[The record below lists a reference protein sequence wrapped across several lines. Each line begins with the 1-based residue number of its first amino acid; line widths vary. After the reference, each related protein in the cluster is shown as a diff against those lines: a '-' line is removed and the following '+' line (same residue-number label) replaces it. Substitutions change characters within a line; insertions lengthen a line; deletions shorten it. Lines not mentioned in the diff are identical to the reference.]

1 MPATSARKSGASVDL
16 ERIKAAVLEIIE
28 AIGEDPTREG
38 LADTPKRI
46 AEAYA
51 EIFSGLEQDPLQD
64 LKVSFDEGH
73 QEMVVLKDIPF
84 YSLCEHHFLPF
95 YGSAAVG
102 YIPNGSV
109 VGISKL
115 ARVVDTLSKR
125 PQVQERL
132 TTQIADTI
140 VEALH
145 PQGVAVVLR
154 AEHLCMTM
162 RGVKKP
168 GAAMLTSAVRGRF
181 QESQVTRDEFMS
193 LIQENRWA

>member
-1 MPATSARKSGASVDL
+1 MVIVAEPEKAVDI

-28 AIGEDPTREG
+28 AIGEDPNRDG
-38 LADTPKRI
+38 LLDTPRRI

-51 EIFSGLEQDPLQD
+51 EIFRGIHRDPLDD
-64 LKVSFDEGH
+64 LQVRFNEDH
-73 QEMVVLKDIPF
+73 REMVVLKDIPF

-95 YGSAAVG
+95 YGSAAVA
-102 YIPNGSV
+102 YIPDGSI

-115 ARVVDTLSKR
+115 ARVVDTLAKR

-132 TTQIADTI
+132 TSQIADTI
-140 VEALH
+140 LEALR

-162 RGVKKP
+162 RGVQKP
-168 GAAMLTSAVRGRF
+168 GTEMVTSAVRGRF
-181 QESQVTRDEFMS
+181 EESQVTRGEFMA
-193 LIQENRWA
+193 LLQGAQ

>member
-1 MPATSARKSGASVDL
+1 MVIVAEPEKAVDI

-28 AIGEDPTREG
+28 AIGEDPNRDG
-38 LADTPKRI
+38 LLDTPRRI

-51 EIFSGLEQDPLQD
+51 EIFRGLHRDPLDD
-64 LKVSFDEGH
+64 LQVRFNEDH
-73 QEMVVLKDIPF
+73 REMVVLKDIPF

-95 YGSAAVG
+95 YGSAAVA
-102 YIPNGSV
+102 YIPDGSI

-115 ARVVDTLSKR
+115 ARVVDTLAKR

-132 TTQIADTI
+132 TSQIADTI
-140 VEALH
+140 LEALR

-162 RGVKKP
+162 RGVQKP
-168 GAAMLTSAVRGRF
+168 GTEMVTSAVRGRF
-181 QESQVTRDEFMS
+181 EESQVTRGEFMALLQGS
-193 LIQENRWA
+193 Q

>member
-1 MPATSARKSGASVDL
+1 MVIVAEPERAVDI

-28 AIGEDPTREG
+28 AIGEDPDRDG
-38 LADTPKRI
+38 LVDTPRRI

-51 EIFSGLEQDPLQD
+51 EIFSGLRRDPLDD
-64 LKVSFDEGH
+64 LQVRFDEDH
-73 QEMVVLKDIPF
+73 HEMVVLKDIPF

-95 YGSAAVG
+95 YGSAAVA
-102 YIPNGSV
+102 YIPDGSI

-115 ARVVDTLSKR
+115 ARVVDTLAKR

-132 TTQIADTI
+132 TSQIADTI
-140 VEALH
+140 LDALR

-162 RGVKKP
+162 RGVQKP
-168 GAAMLTSAVRGRF
+168 GAGMVTSAVRGRF
-181 QESQVTRDEFMS
+181 EESQVTRDEFMS
-193 LIQENRWA
+193 LLQGAR

>member
-1 MPATSARKSGASVDL
+1 MVVAATLRGKAVDI

-28 AIGEDPTREG
+28 AIGEDPGRDG
-38 LADTPKRI
+38 LADTPRRI

-51 EIFSGLEQDPLQD
+51 EIFSGLRRNPLED
-64 LKVSFDEGH
+64 LKVRFDEDH
-73 QEMVVLKDIPF
+73 HEMVVLKDIPF

-95 YGSAAVG
+95 YGSAAVA
-102 YIPNGSV
+102 YIPDGSI

-132 TTQIADTI
+132 TSQIADTI
-140 VEALH
+140 VDALH

-162 RGVKKP
+162 RGVKKA
-168 GAAMLTSAVRGRF
+168 GADMVTSAVRGRF
-181 QESQVTRDEFMS
+181 EESQVTRDEFMS
-193 LIQENRWA
+193 LLQGAR

>member
-1 MPATSARKSGASVDL
+1 MVIVAEPEKAVDI

-28 AIGEDPTREG
+28 AIGEDPDRDG
-38 LADTPKRI
+38 LLDTPRRI

-51 EIFSGLEQDPLQD
+51 EIFRGIHRDPLDD
-64 LKVSFDEGH
+64 LQVRFNEDH
-73 QEMVVLKDIPF
+73 REMVVLKDIPF

-95 YGSAAVG
+95 YGSAAVA
-102 YIPNGSV
+102 YIPDGSI

-115 ARVVDTLSKR
+115 ARVVDTLAKR

-132 TTQIADTI
+132 TSQIADTI
-140 VEALH
+140 LEALR

-162 RGVKKP
+162 RGVQKP
-168 GAAMLTSAVRGRF
+168 GTEMVTSAVRGRF
-181 QESQVTRDEFMS
+181 EESQVTRGEFMA
-193 LIQENRWA
+193 LLQRAQ

>member
-1 MPATSARKSGASVDL
+1 MVVAATQRGKTVDI

-28 AIGEDPTREG
+28 AIGEDPGRDG
-38 LADTPKRI
+38 LADTPRRI

-51 EIFSGLEQDPLQD
+51 EIFSGLRRNPLED
-64 LKVSFDEGH
+64 LKVRFNEDH
-73 QEMVVLKDIPF
+73 HEMVVLKDIPF

-95 YGSAAVG
+95 YGSAAVA
-102 YIPNGSV
+102 YIPDGSI

-132 TTQIADTI
+132 TSQIADTI
-140 VEALH
+140 VDALH

-162 RGVKKP
+162 RGVKKA
-168 GAAMLTSAVRGRF
+168 GADMVTSAVRGRF
-181 QESQVTRDEFMS
+181 EESQVTRDEFMS
-193 LIQENRWA
+193 LLQGAR

>member
-1 MPATSARKSGASVDL
+1 MVVAATQREKTVDI

-28 AIGEDPTREG
+28 AIGEDPGRDG
-38 LADTPKRI
+38 LADTPRRI

-51 EIFSGLEQDPLQD
+51 EIFSGLRRNPLED
-64 LKVSFDEGH
+64 LKVRFNEDH
-73 QEMVVLKDIPF
+73 HEMVVLKDIPF

-95 YGSAAVG
+95 YGSAAVA
-102 YIPNGSV
+102 YIPDGSI

-132 TTQIADTI
+132 TSQIADTI
-140 VEALH
+140 VSALH

-162 RGVKKP
+162 RGVKKA
-168 GAAMLTSAVRGRF
+168 GADMVTSAVRGRF
-181 QESQVTRDEFMS
+181 EESQVTRDEFMS
-193 LIQENRWA
+193 LLQGAR

>member
-1 MPATSARKSGASVDL
+1 MVVAATQREKAVDIK
-16 ERIKAAVLEIIE
+16 RIKAAVLEIIE
-28 AIGEDPTREG
+28 AIGEDPGRDG
-38 LADTPKRI
+38 LADTPRRI

-51 EIFSGLEQDPLQD
+51 EIFSGLRRNPLED
-64 LKVSFDEGH
+64 LKVRFDEDH
-73 QEMVVLKDIPF
+73 HEMVVLKDIPF

-95 YGSAAVG
+95 YGSAAVA
-102 YIPNGSV
+102 YIPDGSI

-132 TTQIADTI
+132 TSQIADTI
-140 VEALH
+140 VDALH

-162 RGVKKP
+162 RGVKKA
-168 GAAMLTSAVRGRF
+168 GADMVTSAVRGRF
-181 QESQVTRDEFMS
+181 EESQVTRDEFMS
-193 LIQENRWA
+193 LLQGAR

>member
-1 MPATSARKSGASVDL
+1 MVVAATQREKAVDI

-28 AIGEDPTREG
+28 AIGEDPGRDG
-38 LADTPKRI
+38 LADTPRRI

-51 EIFSGLEQDPLQD
+51 EIFSGLRRNPLED
-64 LKVSFDEGH
+64 LKVRFDEDH
-73 QEMVVLKDIPF
+73 HEMVVLKDIPF

-95 YGSAAVG
+95 YGSAAVA
-102 YIPNGSV
+102 YIPDGSI

-132 TTQIADTI
+132 TSQIADTI
-140 VEALH
+140 VDALH

-162 RGVKKP
+162 RGVKKA
-168 GAAMLTSAVRGRF
+168 GADMVTSAVRGRF
-181 QESQVTRDEFMS
+181 EESQVTRDEFMS
-193 LIQENRWA
+193 LLQGAR

>member
-1 MPATSARKSGASVDL
+1 MVVAATQREKAVDI

-28 AIGEDPTREG
+28 AIGEDPGRDG
-38 LADTPKRI
+38 LADTPRRI

-51 EIFSGLEQDPLQD
+51 EIFGGLRRNPLED
-64 LKVSFDEGH
+64 LKVRFDEDH
-73 QEMVVLKDIPF
+73 HEMVVLKDIPF

-95 YGSAAVG
+95 YGSAAVA
-102 YIPNGSV
+102 YIPDGSI

-132 TTQIADTI
+132 TSQIADTI
-140 VEALH
+140 VDALH

-162 RGVKKP
+162 RGVKKA
-168 GAAMLTSAVRGRF
+168 GADMVTSAVRGRF
-181 QESQVTRDEFMS
+181 EESQVTRDEFMS
-193 LIQENRWA
+193 LLQGAR

>member
-1 MPATSARKSGASVDL
+1 MVVAATQREKTVDI

-28 AIGEDPTREG
+28 AIGEDPGRDG
-38 LADTPKRI
+38 LADTPRRI

-51 EIFSGLEQDPLQD
+51 EIFSGLRRNPLED
-64 LKVSFDEGH
+64 LKVRFNEDH
-73 QEMVVLKDIPF
+73 HEMVVLKDIPF

-95 YGSAAVG
+95 YGSAAVA
-102 YIPNGSV
+102 YIPDGSI

-132 TTQIADTI
+132 TSQIADTI
-140 VEALH
+140 VDALH

-162 RGVKKP
+162 RGVKKA
-168 GAAMLTSAVRGRF
+168 GADMVTSAVRGRF
-181 QESQVTRDEFMS
+181 EESQVTRDEFMS
-193 LIQENRWA
+193 LLQGAR

>member
-1 MPATSARKSGASVDL
+1 MVVAATQREKAVDI

-28 AIGEDPTREG
+28 AIGEDPGRDG
-38 LADTPKRI
+38 LADTPRRI

-51 EIFSGLEQDPLQD
+51 EIFSGLRRNPLED
-64 LKVSFDEGH
+64 LKVRFDEDH
-73 QEMVVLKDIPF
+73 HEMVVLKDIPF

-95 YGSAAVG
+95 YGSAAVA
-102 YIPNGSV
+102 YIPDGSI

-132 TTQIADTI
+132 TSQIADTI
-140 VEALH
+140 VDALH

-162 RGVKKP
+162 RGVKKA
-168 GAAMLTSAVRGRF
+168 GADMVTSAVRGRF
-181 QESQVTRDEFMS
+181 EKSQVTRDEFMS
-193 LIQENRWA
+193 LLQGAR

>member
-1 MPATSARKSGASVDL
+1 MVVAATQREKTVDI

-28 AIGEDPTREG
+28 AIGEDPGRDG
-38 LADTPKRI
+38 LADTPRRI

-51 EIFSGLEQDPLQD
+51 EIFSGLRRNPLED
-64 LKVSFDEGH
+64 LKVRFNEDH
-73 QEMVVLKDIPF
+73 HEMVVLKDIPF

-95 YGSAAVG
+95 YGSAAVA
-102 YIPNGSV
+102 YIPDGSI

-132 TTQIADTI
+132 TSQIADTI
-140 VEALH
+140 VDALH

-162 RGVKKP
+162 RGVKKA
-168 GAAMLTSAVRGRF
+168 GADMVTSAVRGRF
-181 QESQVTRDEFMS
+181 EESQMTRDEFMS
-193 LIQENRWA
+193 LLQGAR

>member
-1 MPATSARKSGASVDL
+1 VDI
-16 ERIKAAVLEIIE
+16 ERIKAAVAEIIE
-28 AIGEDPTREG
+28 AIGEDPNREG
-38 LADTPKRI
+38 LADTPRRI

-51 EIFSGLEQDPLQD
+51 EIFSGLQQDPLQD
-64 LKVSFDEGH
+64 LTVKFDEGH
-73 QEMVVLKDIPF
+73 REMVVLKDIPF

-102 YIPNGSV
+102 YIPNGSI

-132 TTQIADTI
+132 TSQIADTI
-140 VEALH
+140 VQALK

-162 RGVKKP
+162 RGVKKA
-168 GAAMLTSAVRGRF
+168 GADMVTSAVRGKF

-193 LIQENRWA
+193 LIQETR

>member
-1 MPATSARKSGASVDL
+1 MVVAATQREKTVDI

-28 AIGEDPTREG
+28 AIGEDPGRDG
-38 LADTPKRI
+38 LADTPRRI
-46 AEAYA
+46 AEAYS
-51 EIFSGLEQDPLQD
+51 EIFSGLRRNPLED
-64 LKVSFDEGH
+64 LKVRFDEDH
-73 QEMVVLKDIPF
+73 HEMVVLKDIPF

-95 YGSAAVG
+95 YGSAALA
-102 YIPNGSV
+102 YIPDGSI

-132 TTQIADTI
+132 TSQIADTI
-140 VEALH
+140 VDALH

-162 RGVKKP
+162 RGVKKA
-168 GAAMLTSAVRGRF
+168 GADMVTSAVRGRF
-181 QESQVTRDEFMS
+181 EKSQVTRDEFMS
-193 LIQENRWA
+193 LLQGAR